1 MDIIQQCLSLAPVP
15 YLAPAFSVLRFICS
29 SVEQARASKRQ
40 LQALSQTIAQL
51 LWTLNREYRSG
62 RLLHAKT
69 STAVDNLGRSVILTM
84 SYVLGSY
91 RRISYRLLD
100 EISEFVQKE
109 VSCPFLKLL
118 FTKDQRIAGI
128 ERYHGRIT
136 TAVTSFQVSHGTFC

>member
-1 MDIIQQCLSLAPVP
+1 MDIIHQCLSLAPVP
-15 YLAPAFSVLRFICS
+15 CLAPAFSVLRFIYS
-29 SVEQARASKRQ
+29 SVKQAQVSKQQ

-69 STAVDNLGRSVILTM
+69 STAVDDLGRFVILTM
-84 SYVLGSY
+84 FYVLGSDQ
-91 RRISYRLLD
+91 RISYRLLN

-118 FTKDQRIAGI
+118 FTKGQRIARI
-128 ERYHGRIT
+128 EEYHGRIT
-136 TAVTSFQVSHGTFC
+136 TAVTSFQVSRDTFC